1 MNKEGFS
8 HVNGLVRG
16 YQVSK
21 MIEIACSLEV
31 ADRID
36 MTARPA
42 AELAREC
49 GADADKLTRLLRAL
63 AAFGLFAVSEDDLV
77 SHTQDSCFLR
87 KDSVPTLHYAAR
99 YYGMPSSWAVWGA
112 AGRAIT
118 TGQAPFELEY
128 GRTFFDHL
136 AQDQEEAAIFDA
148 FMQHSPDDRHAA
160 VAEAYD
166 FSQAGIV
173 VDVGGGN
180 GALLAAVLAANPKP
194 RGILLDQAAVVSAAG
209 SVLGSLAD
217 RCTIEAASFFEF
229 VPAGGDIYTL
239 SQILHDWNDER
250 CLEILARCRAAIK
263 PAGRLLIIE
272 RVLDRVPDESNAMN
286 FLADMHMMM
295 LFPGARERTLP
306 EFAVLLRKA
315 GFAEP
320 RLIATRSAFSIVEA
334 KPA

>member
-1 MNKEGFS
+1 
-8 HVNGLVRG
+8 
-16 YQVSK
+16 
-21 MIEIACSLEV
+21 MIDIACSLEV

-36 MTARPA
+36 MTPRPA

-77 SHTQDSCFLR
+77 SHTEDSRFLR

-128 GRTFFDHL
+128 GRSFFDHL
-136 AQDQEEAAIFDA
+136 AQDPEEAAIFDA

-180 GALLAAVLAANPKP
+180 G
-194 RGILLDQAAVVSAAG
+194 GAAG
-209 SVLGSLAD
+209 RRACRKPEAARHPARSGRRGLGRRRGAGQPRQTGCS
-217 RCTIEAASFFEF
+217 IEAASFFEF
-229 VPAGGDIYTL
+229 IPAGGDVYTL

-250 CLEILARCRAAIK
+250 CAEILARCRAAIK

-272 RVLDRVPDESNAMN
+272 RVLDRVPDKSNAMN

-306 EFAVLLRKA
+306 EFAALLRKA

-320 RLIATRSAFSIVEA
+320 TLIATRSAFSIVEA
-334 KPA
+334 RPA